1 MQYGDIMSIA
11 SSLESKLGEKN
22 ILDNERRDIFARG
35 AAWNMING
43 FCFTVLKVD
52 IDVTKMRLKR
62 EQMM

>member
-1 MQYGDIMSIA
+1 
-11 SSLESKLGEKN
+11 
-22 ILDNERRDIFARG
+22 
-35 AAWNMING
+35 MING